1 MSFYSLYCLEGRME
15 LYAVERE
22 ALAVHQGGRLIS
34 TQKGYQCA
42 YEFAVA
48 LAQAKQ
54 MPLVDH
60 AQAHSTSMI
69 R

>member
-1 MSFYSLYCLEGRME
+1 ME
-15 LYAVERE
+15 LYTVERE